1 MASGNSAEA
10 AVASWPRPVLAFWR
24 SALRPYEPAMLIVLV
39 YFLAAQILAASRGDT
54 LSVGIV
60 GYAQQLGLIFPILI
74 CIWLVA
80 QFVRMAVVERPERP
94 ISAFGQL
101 LKRLVLHPQRWANA
115 LFFLSTIMLLSTAF
129 SYFKAQIPA
138 LMPFSWDIAF
148 DRADVLLHGGKRPW
162 ELLQPVL
169 GHPLASMLVNVAYN
183 GWFFAMI
190 GVWLLLAFT
199 LHEKAPRQQFLLA
212 FIMTWIVG
220 GTVLAIVFSSAGPC
234 YFGKIVAGAD
244 PYRAL
249 LDYLVSANAGSHT
262 IWALDTQA
270 MLWQGYLSN
279 GEELAGIS
287 AMPSMHVA
295 TATLFIPL
303 ALRMAPRLAW
313 LAVVFFLMIL
323 IGSVHLAWHY
333 AVDGYLGASIAL
345 GCWWISGKLVG
356 HHDKAAC
363 EPA

>member
-1 MASGNSAEA
+1 MASGASAA
-10 AVASWPRPVLAFWR
+10 LAVRPRSAFAFWQK
-24 SALRPYEPAMLIVLV
+24 ALRPYEPVLLIVLV
-39 YFLAAQILAASRGDT
+39 YFLTAQILAASRGDA
-54 LSVGIV
+54 LAVGIV

-74 CIWLVA
+74 CVWLVA
-80 QFVRMAVVERPERP
+80 QFVRMAVIEKPEKP
-94 ISAFGQL
+94 ISAFVQL
-101 LKRLVLHPQRWANA
+101 LKRLVLRPQRWTNA

-129 SYFKAQIPA
+129 SYFKAQIPT
-138 LMPFSWDIAF
+138 LMPFSWDPAF
-148 DRADVLLHGGKRPW
+148 DRLDVVMHGGARPW

-169 GHPLASMLVNVAYN
+169 GHPLISMLINAAYN
-183 GWFFAMI
+183 AWFFAMI

-212 FIMTWIVG
+212 FALTWIVG
-220 GTVLAIVFSSAGPC
+220 GTALAIMFSSAGPC
-234 YFGKIVAGAD
+234 YFGKIVTGTD

-303 ALRMAPRLAW
+303 ARRMAPRLTW
-313 LAVVFFLMIL
+313 LAVLFLLTIL
-323 IGSVHLAWHY
+323 VGSVHLAWHY
-333 AVDGYLGASIAL
+333 AVDGYLGAAIAL
-345 GCWWISGKLVG
+345 GAWRLSGKLVG